1 MKGRDVVIV
10 GGVRTP
16 IGRANKG
23 SLVNTRPDDLSALVL
38 RELVDRA
45 GIDPALVEDIKWG
58 CGFPEAEQ
66 GGNIGRQAALLAG
79 FPVTACGMTVNRYCS
94 SSLECINACAQA
106 IATGCGEVMIAGG
119 VESMSMIPMGGLNP
133 AKMINAKFFELMQGK
148 PMAILMTQTAQYIA
162 EAYGFGRPEMDVYAK
177 ESQDKCVAAM
187 DAGHFKEQIVPVPYK
202 LADGTEGVLEQ
213 DECPRRGVSLEKMA
227 ALPPVVAPI
236 TPGHTEPYITAGNSC
251 PLNDGAAAVLLMS
264 REKAEE
270 LGLTPFVRI
279 AGSAVAG
286 VEPYEMGIGPVPAT
300 RIVLERI
307 GLGLDDIDLIEL
319 NEAFAVQC
327 LYFLRE
333 LGVKPERLNVNGGA
347 LALGHPFGMTG
358 ARLMNMLMY
367 EMRRREVRRGLATLC
382 VGGGMGVSMVV
393 EREEGWK

>member
-1 MKGRDVVIV
+1 
-10 GGVRTP
+10 
-16 IGRANKG
+16 
-23 SLVNTRPDDLSALVL
+23 
-38 RELVDRA
+38 
-45 GIDPALVEDIKWG
+45 
-58 CGFPEAEQ
+58 
-66 GGNIGRQAALLAG
+66 
-79 FPVTACGMTVNRYCS
+79 
-94 SSLECINACAQA
+94 
-106 IATGCGEVMIAGG
+106 
-119 VESMSMIPMGGLNP
+119 
-133 AKMINAKFFELMQGK
+133 MQGK

-177 ESQDKCVAAM
+177 ESQDKCIAAM
-187 DAGHFKEQIVPVPYK
+187 DAGHFKEQIVPVPFK
-202 LADGTEGVLEQ
+202 LADGTEGILEQ
-213 DECPRRGVSLEKMA
+213 DECPRRGVALEKMA

-286 VEPYEMGIGPVPAT
+286 VEPYQMGIGPVPAT
-300 RIVLERI
+300 QMVLERI

-333 LGVKPERLNVNGGA
+333 LDVKPDRLNVNGGA
-347 LALGHPFGMTG
+347 IALGHPFGMTG

-382 VGGGMGVSMVV
+382 VGGGMGVSTVV